1 MQEFIVIINL
11 VQTLEMGSIIIPLYL
26 GLIFVSTLY
35 SIFNY
40 RKTTYV

>member
-11 VQTLEMGSIIIPLYL
+11 VQTLEMGTIIPLYL